1 MNFRG
6 PNRELACSL
15 ARGLAKGI
23 GVHRFGVNRFGVNRF
38 GVNRHPSA
46 SADQLSSATL
56 AELRLCQRVLS
67 ASALPPEPSLPCLE
81 LESKLLELDVAL
93 TESSRSF
100 R

>member
-1 MNFRG
+1 MSFRG

-23 GVHRFGVNRFGVNRF
+23 GVHRFGVNRF

-81 LESKLLELDVAL
+81 LESELLELDVAL
-93 TESSRSF
+93 TESFRSF